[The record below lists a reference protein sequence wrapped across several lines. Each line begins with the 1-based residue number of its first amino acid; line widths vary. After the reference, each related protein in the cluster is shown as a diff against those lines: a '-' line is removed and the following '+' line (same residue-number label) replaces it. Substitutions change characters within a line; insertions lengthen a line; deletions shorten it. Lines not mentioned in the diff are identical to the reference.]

1 MSGSVVTAGAT
12 RTLAGAV
19 QIGESITRIGSST
32 AVNSSSPLGDGIKLP
47 IVNSGTVQQYTVIN
61 DTDNPVQL
69 YADGG
74 DEINGVA
81 GATGVPFPARAMAI
95 CSLAAPDSWHV
106 IFIGAPGSYSSP
118 STVTFGGQTYRANYE
133 TAHASSASASAFIA
147 SQNSD
152 IAGGQWNCSAGPT
165 WDVAALASNVS
176 MRNMAIGCSSSANPI
191 AVYVN
196 AAGVDDLRIQ
206 GSRITSNGYGILTN
220 PGATIDGMLI
230 TGNSIR
236 SRAEPVE
243 LNAPSGAVHQN
254 IATVGNILAATVAA
268 VGHTSGFG
276 YGLAAAQNTVCAGNV
291 LAQSGWEAFHV
302 EDAQFNT
309 VIVGNAAQQVGG
321 DGLQAGQGPGTGDGP
336 LFACNAVRS
345 AASAAGTYGV
355 NMTYNASGSVP
366 GAVTLGNRLQ
376 GFPVGILGSSH
387 AGVYTANVLDTC
399 ATAAIESNGGGWLH
413 GSNLIRNSATLVK
426 TLQSTALIGAVAC
439 DSAPTTLLDTSAHTA
454 GTMGTTIAGDISFQA
469 LSASVPG
476 SSGGTTTA
484 VALFALPKLMRGRV
498 IVRATNAA
506 NAAGWVYASADL
518 TWDGTTL
525 TVASPLS
532 KANGTF
538 ANATPYFAN
547 SSGNLAIEM
556 YSSNNGALTFNFD
569 VIFRGEF
576 YN

>member
-12 RTLAGAV
+12 RTLAGAA
-19 QIGESITRIGSST
+19 QIGESITRIGTST
-32 AVNSSSPLGDGIKLP
+32 AVSSSSPLGDGIKMP

-95 CSLAAPDSWHV
+95 CSLAAPGSWHV
-106 IFIGAPGSYSSP
+106 IFIGAPGSYASP
-118 STVTFGGQTYRANYE
+118 STITFGGQTYRANYE
-133 TAHASSASASAFIA
+133 TAHASSASASAFVA

-268 VGHTSGFG
+268 AGHTSGFG

-321 DGLQAGQGPGTGDGP
+321 DGLQAGQGPGTGDGVI
-336 LFACNAVRS
+336 FTSNAVRS

-355 NMTYNASGSVP
+355 NMTYTGSGSLP
-366 GAVTLGNRLQ
+366 GSVLMGNRLQ
-376 GFPVGILGSSH
+376 QFPVGILGSSTDII
-387 AGVYTANVLDTC
+387 VDKNVVDTC
-399 ATAAIESNGGGWLH
+399 SVAGIESNGGGWMY
-413 GSNLIRNSATLVK
+413 GANLIRNSATLVK
-426 TLQSTALIGAVAC
+426 TLSGTLIGRVVS
-439 DSAPTTLLDTSAHTA
+439 DSVPTTILDTSSHSANTI
-454 GTMGTTIAGDISFQA
+454 GTVIEDGFAFRGITGTIG
-469 LSASVPG
+469 AS
-476 SSGGTTTA
+476 TTTA
-484 VALFALPKLMRGRV
+484 FNLFALPKLMKGRLIITLQQSLSV
-498 IVRATNAA
+498 AF
-506 NAAGWVYASADL
+506 VYASADVI
-518 TWDGTTL
+518 WDGTTL
-525 TVASPLS
+525 TVSNVLKTQSATGAIS
-532 KANGTF
+532 A
-538 ANATPYFAN
+538 AATPFSASAGQCQVSIVN
-547 SSGNLAIEM
+547 SNTAVNIKSLNVV
-556 YSSNNGALTFNFD
+556 FK
-569 VIFRGEF
+569 GEF
-576 YN
+576 YD